1 MIGCCCKSCDACF
14 IPIIVDH
21 FRLHRSL
28 WYEPVQEFC
37 LCKIYRGA
45 DMLYDTSN
53 WVINSR
59 FDKGGGEVLTTTTTT
74 STMEKKLSSGQ
85 NKFDR
90 LVRPPW
96 PPSHCQ
102 INDST
107 FKSRTY
113 CFNAVSYDCVW
124 VTRLGALATLF
135 GDKMSFKSSPKYL
148 VTFRLFLK
156 YITYWIKIL
165 WLLFWATFIIKFRFL
180 FIPTPGHTASLQLC
194 VSVKSY
200 EY

>member
-59 FDKGGGEVLTTTTTT
+59 FDKGGGGSLDDDNDDVDDGEKTLIRPEQIWPFSSSPPGPPPIARLMTPLLKVVPIVL
-74 STMEKKLSSGQ
+74 ML
-85 NKFDR
+85 
-90 LVRPPW
+90 
-96 PPSHCQ
+96 
-102 INDST
+102 
-107 FKSRTY
+107 
-113 CFNAVSYDCVW
+113 
-124 VTRLGALATLF
+124 LATTACEWP
-135 GDKMSFKSSPKYL
+135 DWAIWQRYL
-148 VTFRLFLK
+148 ATNFLSK
-156 YITYWIKIL
+156 VAKNIW
-165 WLLFWATFIIKFRFL
+165 WLLGYF
-180 FIPTPGHTASLQLC
+180 
-194 VSVKSY
+194 
-200 EY
+200 